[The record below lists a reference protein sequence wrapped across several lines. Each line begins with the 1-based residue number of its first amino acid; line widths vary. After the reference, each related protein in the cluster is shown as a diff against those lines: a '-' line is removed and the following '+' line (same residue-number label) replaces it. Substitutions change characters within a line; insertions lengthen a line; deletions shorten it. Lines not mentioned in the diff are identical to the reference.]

1 MMNNNIDYN
10 KNGIII
16 APAGYGKTEDIAT
29 QVKFFNT
36 NKKIL
41 ILTHTNVGIAE
52 LSSRIKKYNIKSNK
66 VNIMTIASF
75 SLKYIKMFPS
85 ISGYDKDKEIFDNG
99 IYNQMNT
106 LLKNIHIREII
117 KNSYDQLFVDEYQ
130 DCSVL
135 QHEMIKELCDIL
147 DYKIYGD
154 PLQSIY
160 EFDDIPV
167 NFDEIMGKDYEF
179 IGSLDYPWR
188 WNEKN
193 KKLGQWI
200 LETRKQIEFKNSVDL
215 FNIDDTVNFIKTND
229 ISRSL
234 RKVGFQFIS
243 KNISNVILTKL
254 SYQTKNYVKYF
265 AGKYKM
271 QEELECNDL
280 KKITKLI
287 DENKKEE
294 VLIELFNIL
303 KSSYTGLSKY
313 DNIINKIKTHS
324 YDFSKLKNNREL
336 GNLIIEYLDN
346 KQVNV
351 ENIINIINLIENTD
365 GIKICRYELINVMKK
380 VLSDIK
386 INKSKTALDILRGI
400 TSNRKQKNFKYII
413 SRVLLVKGLQF
424 ENVIVVEPE
433 KMTKKEFY
441 VAISRA
447 TNSLTIIS
455 KNDSIKF
462 EN

>member
-1 MMNNNIDYN
+1 MNNNIDYN

-29 QVKFFNT
+29 QVKIFDT
-36 NKKIL
+36 NKKTL
-41 ILTHTNVGIAE
+41 ILTHTNVGIEE

-85 ISGYDKDKEIFDNG
+85 ISGYDKDKELFDND

-117 KNSYDQLFVDEYQ
+117 KNSYDKLFVDEYQ
-130 DCSVL
+130 DCNIS
-135 QHEMIKELCDIL
+135 QHNMIKEICNIL

-154 PLQSIY
+154 PLQSLY
-160 EFDDIPV
+160 EFDDTPV
-167 NFDEIMGKDYEF
+167 DFDEIIEKDYEL
-179 IGSLDYPWR
+179 IGNLDYPWR
-188 WNEKN
+188 WDDKN
-193 KKLGQWI
+193 KKLGQQI
-200 LETRKQIEFKNSVDL
+200 LEMRKQIETSSSVDL
-215 FNIDDTVNFIKTND
+215 YNISSTINFIKTND
-229 ISRSL
+229 INVSL
-234 RKVGFQFIS
+234 RKIGYQFIS
-243 KNISNVILTKL
+243 KNIPNVILTRL
-254 SYQTKNYVKYF
+254 PYQTKNYVKYF
-265 AGKYKM
+265 GGKYKM

-280 KKITKLI
+280 KKITKLM
-287 DENKKEE
+287 DENKREE
-294 VLIELFNIL
+294 VLVELFNIL
-303 KSSYTGLSKY
+303 KSSYIGLNKY
-313 DNIINKIKTHS
+313 DNLIKKIKSHS

-336 GNLIIEYLDN
+336 GNIVIEYLDN
-346 KQVNV
+346 EQGNV
-351 ENIINIINLIENTD
+351 EYIINIINFIENTD

-380 VLSDIK
+380 TLNNLK
-386 INKSKTALDILRGI
+386 INNNKKTALDILQEI
-400 TSNRKQKNFKYII
+400 TSNRKQKNFKYLI

-455 KNDSIKF
+455 KNDSIIF